1 VTAVEPNTGF
11 FPAEQYHQ
19 DYLNSHPTSS
29 YIAANDMP
37 KVAALEQLFG
47 GDYRAQP
54 VLVGKVD

>member
-1 VTAVEPNTGF
+1 
-11 FPAEQYHQ
+11 
-19 DYLNSHPTSS
+19 
-29 YIAANDMP
+29 MP